1 MTVLI
6 SVFCVLQGCADA
18 GLQVDVAT
26 KFYAVVPNIC
36 GSSVQYMLLVTLLA
50 RRITRWLSRFSES
63 SCVPDWFIRSDVRMS
78 LFFVV
83 NRFL

>member
-1 MTVLI
+1 MSVLI
-6 SVFCVLQGCADA
+6 SVFCVLQGCTDA
-18 GLQVDVAT
+18 GLKVHVAT
-26 KFYAVVPNIC
+26 KFYGVVPNIC

-50 RRITRWLSRFSES
+50 CRLARWLSRFSES
-63 SCVPDWFIRSDVRMS
+63 SCVPDWFIRSDVRIS